1 MNLKTINIEDNI
13 NVEEI
18 RIENNIVSESH
29 FSKETNHLITKE
41 MKKNMEYGT
50 YIHEIFE
57 LIDFKNYDE
66 NSIEDEFIRN
76 KLKKFLS
83 NNIIKNIKDANIYQE
98 YEFIYQVDNIDY
110 HGIIDLMLEYDNH
123 IDIIDYKLKNVLDDA
138 YKAQLNGYKK
148 YIESISNKKVNLY
161 LYSILNEE
169 ILDI

>member
-1 MNLKTINIEDNI
+1 
-13 NVEEI
+13 
-18 RIENNIVSESH
+18 
-29 FSKETNHLITKE
+29 
-41 MKKNMEYGT
+41 MEYGT